1 MQRIEYNALLSS
13 NPIAV
18 HKLKPLP
25 AVPLGGLGME
35 GSPFGVV
42 VAALC
47 NASFSASR
55 IDEVIVELYGRV
67 GVCILRAF

>member
-1 MQRIEYNALLSS
+1 M
-13 NPIAV
+13 AV

-25 AVPLGGLGME
+25 AVPLGGLGIE

-47 NASFSASR
+47 NASFSAGR

-67 GVCILRAF
+67 DVCTLKFF